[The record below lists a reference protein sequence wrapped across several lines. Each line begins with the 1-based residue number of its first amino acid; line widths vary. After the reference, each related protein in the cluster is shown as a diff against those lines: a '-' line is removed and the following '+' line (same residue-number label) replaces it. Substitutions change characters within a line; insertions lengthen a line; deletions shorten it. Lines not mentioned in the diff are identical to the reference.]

1 MDKYNV
7 FPPVAASS
15 PLRKFIR
22 KALFERT
29 WKKISKNQATLD
41 FCCGHGLYFEVN
53 PNAYGIEGDPQV
65 ARYLQGLGRKVVH
78 GNVLEGTPFQDN
90 EFDNVLSHDVFEHFE
105 LTELE
110 TLMEEIR
117 RILKVNGI
125 LWIWVPNRKGF
136 DFAMDEGHKHFVT
149 AQDIN
154 RMSKKFNFQILENY
168 PEPLP
173 RFVGKYFPHN
183 KEVFKLVKLD

>member
-1 MDKYNV
+1 MDNSNA
-7 FPPVAASS
+7 FPPVAASP

-29 WKKISKNQATLD
+29 WKKISKNQTTLD

-53 PNAYGIEGDPQV
+53 PNAYGIEGDLQV
-65 ARYLQGLGRKVVH
+65 VRYLQGLGRKVVF
-78 GNVLEGTPFQDN
+78 GNVLEGTPFQEN

-149 AQDIN
+149 AEDIN

-183 KEVFKLVKLD
+183 KEVFKLIKLD